1 MINGSRCTLLLV
13 CLCLI
18 TAGAAAAPAPADTE
32 AFKEYYESAT
42 PPRVQLV
49 AEQGR
54 DAGVFVELQV
64 PTILA
69 ALKYQLDKGIW
80 AKLARADRQ
89 RLVDCLNDSNLRFIY
104 TGLQSSMAMAAGGQT
119 IDANTVKFNQDGWY
133 SSGGGGEARSP
144 LAIAK
149 IIIHE
154 LGHVYQERFNYLPRP
169 GPTKEWFPNEL
180 EDQLPADMFTPE
192 ALRELAKILTRETDG
207 PCSDISG
214 AWTGVLA
221 VADVQGSS
229 AINVGQKRNVSG
241 GNFTV
246 IQEGCEVTLK
256 FMTNEIRGTVRGT
269 TATLNKRVSGALA
282 EAELTLEGG
291 RLKVTLKQTISDG
304 YILSEGLL
312 AQ

>member
-1 MINGSRCTLLLV
+1 MVNGIRSALTLV

-18 TAGAAAAPAPADTE
+18 AAGAAAAPVDTD
-32 AFKEYYESAT
+32 AIKEYYESAT
-42 PPRVQLV
+42 RPRVQLV

-54 DAGVFVELQV
+54 DAGVFAELQV

-69 ALKYQLDKGIW
+69 ALKYQLDKGTW
-80 AKLARADRQ
+80 SNLARADRQ
-89 RLVDCLNDSNLRFIY
+89 RLVDCLNDSNLKFIY

-133 SSGGGGEARSP
+133 SSGGGGEARSA

-154 LGHVYQERFNYLPRP
+154 LGHVYQERYNYLPRP

-180 EDQLPADMFTPE
+180 EEQLPADMFTPE
-192 ALRELAKILTRETDG
+192 ALRELAKILNRETDG

-214 AWTGVLA
+214 SWTGVLT

-229 AINVGQKRNVSG
+229 AINVGQKRNVGG

-256 FMTNEIRGTVRGT
+256 FMNNEIRGTVKGT
-269 TATLNKRVSGALA
+269 AATLNKRVAGALA
-282 EAELTLEGG
+282 EAVLTLEGG

-304 YILSEGLL
+304 FILSEGLL
-312 AQ
+312 TQ